1 MELNYVGFMDP
12 SITRFYR
19 SLVTLKNILW
29 RKKKALFDI
38 EKEIQL
44 QHIKD
49 LGNCN
54 SADRAD
60 TNVKHLI
67 VAN

>member
-1 MELNYVGFMDP
+1 M
-12 SITRFYR
+12 
-19 SLVTLKNILW
+19 
-29 RKKKALFDI
+29 KKKESTDI

-49 LGNCN
+49 LGNYN
-54 SADRAD
+54 SVDRAD